1 MNKFNSPVYPI
12 PPSFDKNENMDL
24 LSTIN
29 YLNFLRDNGAKI
41 VMTTAG
47 TSQYNLMSIEEIR
60 ELNHT
65 IIDNF
70 EGEKILGLP
79 ALSLKHILEEIE
91 YLNGAIKDHKHISLL
106 ILFPERYYNDEQIV
120 EYFLKIS
127 KISNF
132 PILAHGNIL
141 KKGTSGSYEY
151 SKPLLEKL
159 KQIPNFI
166 GIKEEATNM
175 MHSTNNL
182 PADLEI
188 IVAGGSMKRFW
199 TLEPHGATTY
209 LTGVGSFN
217 PSYDELFFDSYYS
230 DKNKASDIIKFV
242 EKPLFDTF
250 MTLGW
255 HLSMRTALKIMGYIE
270 GDRAPFKQ
278 PTNSENKLIN
288 DALNKLNEYEEK

>member
-41 VMTTAG
+41 VMTTTG

-79 ALSLKHILEEIE
+79 ALSLKHISAEIK
-91 YLNGAIKDHKHISLL
+91 YINGLLDYCNRTSLL
-106 ILFPERYYNDEQIV
+106 ILFPERYYDDDQIV
-120 EYFLKIS
+120 EYFLEIS
-127 KISNF
+127 KISNV
-132 PILAHGNIL
+132 PILAHGNSL
-141 KKGTSGSYEY
+141 RKGTSGSYEY

-166 GIKEEATNM
+166 GIKEEASNM

-182 PADLEI
+182 PLDLEI

-217 PSYDELFFDSYYS
+217 PKLEELFFDSYFI
-230 DKNKASDIIKFV
+230 DKNKAADIIKFV
-242 EKPLFDTF
+242 EKPLFDTL
-250 MTLGW
+250 MALGW
-255 HLSMRTALKIMGYIE
+255 HLSMRTALKIMGYIDC
-270 GDRAPFKQ
+270 DRLPFKQ
-278 PTNSENKLIN
+278 SLASETKLIN